1 MGAGCPDR
9 DVSYVSTDGA
19 GDRPRK
25 TKAMVCTPG
34 FISGEWGELAYKWQ
48 ETGDNST
55 FRDQK
60 KTRMRFSTCSVTVAA
75 SYLKAN
81 MARSHG
87 ICVHQTRGV
96 DNVGEGPITYV
107 VYLPKVLQEVRCS
120 VPGCPAVAY
129 GAGRLREYF
138 MHCHFRS
145 KVPVFQEGKELLPR
159 CDLCEIHMLAGR
171 LILENVLHLLFS

>member
-19 GDRPRK
+19 GYRPRK

-87 ICVHQTRGV
+87 ICVHQTRGGRQRRGRADHIRGV
-96 DNVGEGPITYV
+96 LTQGATRGKMFSSRVPSGGIWRRKIT
-107 VYLPKVLQEVRCS
+107 
-120 VPGCPAVAY
+120 
-129 GAGRLREYF
+129 
-138 MHCHFRS
+138 
-145 KVPVFQEGKELLPR
+145 
-159 CDLCEIHMLAGR
+159 
-171 LILENVLHLLFS
+171 